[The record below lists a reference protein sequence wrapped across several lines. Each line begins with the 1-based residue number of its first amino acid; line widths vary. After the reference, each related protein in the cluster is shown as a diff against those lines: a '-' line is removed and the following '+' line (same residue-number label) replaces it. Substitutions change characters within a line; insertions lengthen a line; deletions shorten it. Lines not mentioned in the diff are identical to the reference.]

1 MIGWRLRRP
10 PGAATCRD
18 AGPSAASNPNP
29 LETNM
34 KLSSWIG
41 VAAMAAIGMMASAPA
56 AAQFAKAED
65 AVKYRQSAFTL
76 MGSHF
81 SRIGAV
87 VKGEA
92 PYGPSVATDAKL
104 VETFSHLPF
113 PAFVEDSD
121 KGDTGAKPEIW
132 MNRED
137 FDQKARNMQQAVAA
151 LSKVAASGDE
161 RALKG
166 AFGDAG
172 KACKAC
178 HDEYRRRR

>member
-1 MIGWRLRRP
+1 
-10 PGAATCRD
+10 
-18 AGPSAASNPNP
+18 
-29 LETNM
+29 M
-34 KLSSWIG
+34 KLSTWIG
-41 VAAMAAIGMMASAPA
+41 VAAVAAVAMLASTPA
-56 AAQFAKAED
+56 AAQFAKPED
-65 AVKYRQSAFTL
+65 AVKYRQSAFSL
-76 MGSHF
+76 MGAHF

-104 VETFSHLPF
+104 VETLSHLPF
-113 PAFVEDSD
+113 AAFVEGSD

-137 FDQKARNMQQAVAA
+137 FDKKAKAMQQAVAE
-151 LSKVAASGDE
+151 LSRVAASGDQG
-161 RALKG
+161 ALKG

-178 HDEYRRRR
+178 HDDYRRRR